1 MIRMRKVVLIFTL
14 AILAFGSLIAQDTYH
29 QDNENQ
35 YFRFGIEL
43 LDKENY
49 SAAREQFEQYI
60 EVGNDEIKKADVR
73 ILCGILC
80 IKSQ

>member
-1 MIRMRKVVLIFTL
+1 MRKVVLILL

-49 SAAREQFEQYI
+49 SAARSSS
-60 EVGNDEIKKADVR
+60 NSTLRLAMMKSKKQMPNIMWHTVH
-73 ILCGILC
+73 
-80 IKSQ
+80 